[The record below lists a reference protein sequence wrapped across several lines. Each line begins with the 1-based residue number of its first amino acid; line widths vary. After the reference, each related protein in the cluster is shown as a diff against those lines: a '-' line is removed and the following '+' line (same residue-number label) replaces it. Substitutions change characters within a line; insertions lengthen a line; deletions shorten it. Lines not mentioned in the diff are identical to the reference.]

1 MSELSRLILPL
12 DTGLGA
18 TPLSYLLLF
27 IGIPLIAAV
36 IISAAVKVSSSR
48 RTEPS
53 DSDYADPVWAGP
65 EPTGGT
71 PGHEQQHRQPSLEKD
86 GAAARS
92 GRKGRGGAS
101 ARW

>member
-18 TPLSYLLLF
+18 NPLNYLLLF
-27 IGIPLIAAV
+27 VGLPLIAAV
-36 IISAAVKVSSSR
+36 IISAVVKVTSSR

-53 DSDYADPVWAGP
+53 DSGYADPVWAGP

-71 PGHEQQHRQPSLEKD
+71 PGHEQQHKQSSLEKD

-92 GRKGRGGAS
+92 GRQGRGGAS

>member
-12 DTGLGA
+12 DVGLSA
-18 TPLSYLLLF
+18 TPLNYLLLL
-27 IGIPLIAAV
+27 IVIPVVAGV
-36 IISAAVKVSSSR
+36 IISALVKVSSSR
-48 RTEPS
+48 HQQPS
-53 DSDYADPVWAGP
+53 DADYADPVWAGP

-71 PGHEQQHRQPSLEKD
+71 PGHEQGRQQPTLEKD

-92 GRKGRGGAS
+92 GGKGRGGAS